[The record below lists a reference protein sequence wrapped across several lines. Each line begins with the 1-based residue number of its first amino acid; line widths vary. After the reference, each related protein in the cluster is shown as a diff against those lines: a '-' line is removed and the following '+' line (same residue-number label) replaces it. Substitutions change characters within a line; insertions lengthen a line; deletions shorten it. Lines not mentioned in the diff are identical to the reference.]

1 MKKNTENTENTAT
14 AVPWARLVPV
24 LLLAVTLA
32 LAGTALLLWMP
43 GAQAAAQP
51 APATGSSPVFDAGWV
66 FAAAAFATAASS
78 LGAGF
83 AVARVGA
90 AAVGA
95 LAEKPELFG
104 RLLIFI
110 GLAEGIAIYG
120 LILAILM
127 LNKIA

>member
-1 MKKNTENTENTAT
+1 MSTSFGNRSTLSTL
-14 AVPWARLVPV
+14 AVLT
-24 LLLAVTLA
+24 LLLGAA
-32 LAGTALLLWMP
+32 ATALLLAAP
-43 GAQAAAQP
+43 DASAAAEGST
-51 APATGSSPVFDAGWV
+51 AVRAGIDSSWVFIGAALATGL
-66 FAAAAFATAASS
+66 SS

-83 AVARVGA
+83 AVAKVGV

-120 LILAILM
+120 LIVSILM
-127 LNKIA
+127 LNRLG

>member
-1 MKKNTENTENTAT
+1 MTR
-14 AVPWARLVPV
+14 PSGVPV
-24 LLLAVTLA
+24 ALIALTLLLGLASTAMLLWTGDVRAATDAGGGIAIAGIDSNWIFIGAA
-32 LAGTALLLWMP
+32 LA
-43 GAQAAAQP
+43 
-51 APATGSSPVFDAGWV
+51 TGL
-66 FAAAAFATAASS
+66 SS

-120 LILAILM
+120 LIVSILM
-127 LNKIA
+127 LNRLG